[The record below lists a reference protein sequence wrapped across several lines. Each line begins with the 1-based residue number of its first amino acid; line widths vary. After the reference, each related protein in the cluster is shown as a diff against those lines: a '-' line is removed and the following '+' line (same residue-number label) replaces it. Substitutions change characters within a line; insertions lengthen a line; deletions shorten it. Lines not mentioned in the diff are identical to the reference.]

1 MKRWK
6 VYMVVGFSILAIGC
20 ASGCADKKDEIEPIK
35 MVAEV
40 QKAEDERKVVEKRIQ
55 TIAKEEDHVES
66 ENRKEELSEKQ
77 EDIEKKPV
85 EKTVDTSPKQVSV
98 SEKRKVI
105 QRRMI
110 QKRYGQILIMKRR
123 KEIFRFQSKVKN
135 HLLKIYI
142 YTNGRSRRRLFTMR
156 QS

>member
-85 EKTVDTSPKQVSV
+85 EKIIHYLQKQIKQC
-98 SEKRKVI
+98 E
-105 QRRMI
+105 MI
-110 QKRYGQILIMKRR
+110 NMKY
-123 KEIFRFQSKVKN
+123 K
-135 HLLKIYI
+135 
-142 YTNGRSRRRLFTMR
+142 
-156 QS
+156 

>member
-20 ASGCADKKDEIEPIK
+20 ASGCADKKNEIEPIK

-55 TIAKEEDHVES
+55 PIAKEEDHVES
-66 ENRKEELSEKQ
+66 ENNK
-77 EDIEKKPV
+77 
-85 EKTVDTSPKQVSV
+85 
-98 SEKRKVI
+98 
-105 QRRMI
+105 
-110 QKRYGQILIMKRR
+110 
-123 KEIFRFQSKVKN
+123 FRFQSKVKN

>member
-55 TIAKEEDHVES
+55 PIAKEEDHVES
-66 ENRKEELSEKQ
+66 ENNKEELSEKQ

-85 EKTVDTSPKQVSV
+85 KKTVDTSPKQVSV
-98 SEKRKVI
+98 SEKK
-105 QRRMI
+105 
-110 QKRYGQILIMKRR
+110 KSDTK
-123 KEIFRFQSKVKN
+123 
-135 HLLKIYI
+135 
-142 YTNGRSRRRLFTMR
+142 
-156 QS
+156 